1 MRATS
6 RMFRMSRAVMTVPTL
21 FVILA
26 MIEGRGQTPNEQ
38 LPITAPATL
47 QFEAAAIREN
57 KGGLSPSNAT
67 TANVGMNNGEGSP
80 PADSSFSV
88 TNMRLIILLRF
99 AYKLSFFQETQLKGQ
114 LPDWALKDSFDIRAR
129 ATETP
134 TKDQMRIMVRYLL
147 EDRFKLAIHTEV
159 RQTSALALEL
169 AKPGKMGP
177 HLRSHPSDSACT
189 TSPTANSE
197 RAGIRRQ
204 SKAAGDELPE
214 ICGEIL
220 TDLVRPA
227 GSTLPITHVAA
238 RGVSIAQIAQ
248 QAQLWTMQLLPVV
261 DRTGSSGTFD
271 FTLSFVADGGGCSD
285 GVCAATDSQP
295 EQSGPSLAQAM
306 KEQLGLKLV
315 PTKAPSDFIVL
326 DKIDYPSDN

>member
-1 MRATS
+1 MRATR
-6 RMFRMSRAVMTVPTL
+6 RMFRMSRAIMTAPTF

-26 MIEGRGQTPNEQ
+26 AIEGRAQSPNQQ
-38 LPITAPATL
+38 LPITAPGTF
-47 QFEAAAIREN
+47 QFEVAAIREN
-57 KGGLSPSNAT
+57 KGGLSPSNAL

-99 AYKLSFFQETQLKGQ
+99 AYKLSFFQEIELKGQ
-114 LPDWALKDSFDIRAR
+114 LPDWALKDSFDIHAR
-129 ATETP
+129 ATEKP
-134 TKDQMRIMVRYLL
+134 TKDQMRIMVRSLL
-147 EDRFKLAIHTEV
+147 EDRFKLAIHIEV

-169 AKPGKMGP
+169 AKPGKIGP
-177 HLRSHPSDSACT
+177 HLQPHPSDSVCA
-189 TSPTANSE
+189 TSSAANGETSGA
-197 RAGIRRQ
+197 RMQ

-214 ICGEIL
+214 VCGEIL

-238 RGVSIAQIAQ
+238 RNVSMAQIAQ
-248 QAQLWTMQLLPVV
+248 QAQLWTMPLLPIV
-261 DRTGSSGTFD
+261 DRTGSSGAFD
-271 FTLSFVADGGGCSD
+271 FTLNFVADGPGCSD
-285 GVCAATDSQP
+285 GVCSATDSQP

-315 PTKAPSDFIVL
+315 PTKAPGDFIVL